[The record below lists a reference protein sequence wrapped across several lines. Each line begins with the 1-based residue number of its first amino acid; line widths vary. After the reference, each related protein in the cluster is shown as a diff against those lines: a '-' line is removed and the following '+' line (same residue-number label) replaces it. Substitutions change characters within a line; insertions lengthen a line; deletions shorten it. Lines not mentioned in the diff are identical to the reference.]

1 MPKWMR
7 HPYLLLTLTALFWSG
22 NIVVGRG
29 LRADVPPV
37 ALAFWRWVIA
47 LACTLPLAWPHWRRQ
62 WPALRKSWLAVL
74 LLGLLGIGGYNTFAY
89 VGLQYTT
96 ATNALLLNSFIPIV
110 TIAISWAFLGK
121 HLNRVE
127 GLGVLVSLAGVA
139 TVVSQGDMG
148 VLAGLRLNRGDLW
161 LLLAVVTWALYTV
174 GLHKRPAGVHPAL
187 LMAALTVVGILSLA
201 PAYAWEL
208 GWLGGPG
215 RHMSLHAG
223 SLAGVLY
230 VGIIP
235 SFIGFIFYNRGVAE
249 VGANKAS
256 LFIHLMPVFGTLLS
270 ALFLGEVPH
279 LYHGVGIALIF
290 AGIYLT
296 TAFRPRV
303 AGAP

>member
-62 WPALRKSWLAVL
+62 WPALRKGWLAVL

-139 TVVSQGDMG
+139 TVVSQGDMC
-148 VLAGLRLNRGDLW
+148 
-161 LLLAVVTWALYTV
+161 
-174 GLHKRPAGVHPAL
+174 HRP
-187 LMAALTVVGILSLA
+187 SS
-201 PAYAWEL
+201 
-208 GWLGGPG
+208 
-215 RHMSLHAG
+215 R
-223 SLAGVLY
+223 
-230 VGIIP
+230 
-235 SFIGFIFYNRGVAE
+235 
-249 VGANKAS
+249 
-256 LFIHLMPVFGTLLS
+256 
-270 ALFLGEVPH
+270 
-279 LYHGVGIALIF
+279 
-290 AGIYLT
+290 
-296 TAFRPRV
+296 RV
-303 AGAP
+303 ML

>member
-7 HPYLLLTLTALFWSG
+7 PPYLLLTLTALFWSG

-47 LACTLPLAWPHWRRQ
+47 LACTLPLAWPYWRSQ
-62 WPALRKSWLAVL
+62 WPALRRGWLAVL

-139 TVVSQGDMG
+139 TVVSQGNMA
-148 VLAGLRLNRGDLW
+148 VLAGLHLNRGDLW

-215 RHMSLHAG
+215 RHMSLHTG

>member
-62 WPALRKSWLAVL
+62 WPALRKGWLAVL

-187 LMAALTVVGILSLA
+187 LMATLTVVGILSLA